1 MKNCDFK
8 QTYPFDTCD
17 FILCVLRSR
26 LLRFAVSQ
34 AKHVRPSGSFGTE
47 AQVSASLCLHRSL

>member
-17 FILCVLRSR
+17 FILCVLRSFAA
-26 LLRFAVSQ
+26 LRVGRWKVWGLGISLDI
-34 AKHVRPSGSFGTE
+34 
-47 AQVSASLCLHRSL
+47 QVEHS